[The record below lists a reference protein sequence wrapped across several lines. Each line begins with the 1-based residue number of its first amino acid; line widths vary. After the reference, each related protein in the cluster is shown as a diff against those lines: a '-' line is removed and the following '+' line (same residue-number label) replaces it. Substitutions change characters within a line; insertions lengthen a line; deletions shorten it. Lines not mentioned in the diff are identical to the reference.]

1 VGVEGHGFLQESGAR
16 SMRMRL
22 QRILAQAG
30 LASRREGE
38 EWIQAGRIAVNGK
51 VVTSLGTQADPAVD
65 RIAVDGKVIHRLE
78 PKVYYL
84 LHKPSGYVSTCD
96 DERGRRTVL
105 DLLKPIKF
113 RLFPV
118 GRLDWDTEGVLLL
131 TNDGELAQR
140 LLHPRFHIPRTYLAK
155 VEGLP
160 TAETLRRMGRQ
171 EGIPNRRGSRPT
183 VRVHKV
189 VDRHTWLEIRLWE
202 GRHHQVR
209 RMCEAVGHPVKR
221 LRRVQF
227 AGLDA
232 MGLSPGRYR
241 PLAASEVQALKRLT
255 GLDRPLE
262 RTGLPGS
269 PPVREPQRL
278 RGRANSS

>member
-1 VGVEGHGFLQESGAR
+1 
-16 SMRMRL
+16 MRMRL
-22 QRILAQAG
+22 QRVLAQAG
-30 LASRREGE
+30 LASRRQGE
-38 EWIQAGRIAVNGK
+38 HWIQAGRVSVNGK
-51 VVTSLGTQADPAVD
+51 VVTTPGTQADPIVD
-65 RIAVDGKVIHRLE
+65 RIAVDGKVINRLE

-84 LHKPSGYVSTCD
+84 LNKPAGYVSTCG
-96 DERGRRTVL
+96 DELGRRTVL

-140 LLHPRFHIPRTYLAK
+140 LLHPRFHIRRVYLAK

-160 TAETLRRMGRQ
+160 TAETLRRMIRQ
-171 EGIPNRRGSRPT
+171 AEVPNHHGSRPA
-183 VRVHKV
+183 VRIYKV
-189 VDRHTWLEIRLWE
+189 GERHAWLEIRLWE

-227 AGLDA
+227 AGLDT
-232 MGLSPGRYR
+232 MGLLPGRYR
-241 PLAASEVQALKRLT
+241 ALTPAEVQALRHLT
-255 GLDRPLE
+255 GPAQQRK
-262 RTGLPGS
+262 RTG
-269 PPVREPQRL
+269 
-278 RGRANSS
+278 